1 MEVEEAKSEE
11 STTAVQH
18 LPEIGGVG
26 IRRDYLRHSAW
37 TKAVLRY
44 CSLGFQ
50 DAGAGEDPGYFN
62 YRDLP
67 IREMNDGDRKLTA
80 GRFTVCQEQWS
91 VH

>member
-50 DAGAGEDPGYFN
+50 DAGAGEDPGSFN
-62 YRDLP
+62 YRDLLWRV
-67 IREMNDGDRKLTA
+67 ILTFFQKTNSA
-80 GRFTVCQEQWS
+80 GQMLV
-91 VH
+91 VL